1 MYRLNAIEGSVMRRR
16 NLSERVRKKRR
27 RPRRNESGRR
37 PKSCN
42 SAKEN
47 LKKSKTRAIGSIIE
61 NHPWRDGSGNM

>member
-1 MYRLNAIEGSVMRRR
+1 MRRR
-16 NLSERVRKKRR
+16 NLSERARKKRKR
-27 RPRRNESGRR
+27 LRKNVSGRR

-61 NHPWRDGSGNM
+61 NHPWRDGFGNM